1 MSEYL
6 MVLVVLTTAM
16 GEATNFSLGPQN
28 LVIHANCTENCRYS
42 SLIVVSLRSI
52 CICINF
58 SFTCMDTCS
67 NAETDKALSGGGTYL
82 N

>member
-28 LVIHANCTENCRYS
+28 LVIHANCTENCRHS

-52 CICINF
+52 CIYINF
-58 SFTCMDTCS
+58 SFDTCS